1 MNWQH
6 EFESRAVATPEEAVE
21 IVKSGDT
28 VVTGLNEPNALLKAL
43 AGRQDLT
50 NVHVLDPSPAKGG
63 CFELTKPELGGRFK
77 VTIGVVNPLTVEAVN
92 TGVLEFMPVSLCSSL
107 AVIKGAMQPDVM
119 FIQVTPP
126 NADGFCNLGI
136 VCDYTK
142 PLVTYM
148 KQIGRPVVAEVSDR
162 LPTPMGDC
170 RVHVSDIDR
179 FVVVPEPPAIDSK
192 WTEPPASGPIID
204 KIAEHLDSM
213 IENRATIQVG
223 LGRVPGAV
231 IRKMT
236 HKRELG
242 VHTEVFGDALLSL
255 VKAGVVTNRY
265 KTVLPEESVA
275 TILQGSAELME
286 WASNNA
292 SFSLRP
298 SHFVLD
304 PGVVAANYKM
314 TAINSAIQVDL
325 SGQVCAESSGFYQL
339 TTPGGQGALMQG
351 ACMNPEGKAII
362 VAESTAKNG
371 KISRIVNALDT
382 GAAVT
387 TLRVDIG
394 CVITEYG
401 IASLIGKSLSERAKA
416 LISVAHPDFRE
427 ELRIQALKRN
437 LKV

>member
-1 MNWQH
+1 MNWQR

-28 VVTGLNEPNALLKAL
+28 VATGLNEPLALLRAL
-43 AGRQDLT
+43 AQRRDVT
-50 NVHVLDPSPAKGG
+50 NVHVFDPSPAKGG
-63 CFELTKPELGGRFK
+63 CFELTKPELGGRFR
-77 VTIGVVNPLTVEAVN
+77 VTIGVVSPLTVEAVN
-92 TGVLEFMPVSLCSSL
+92 TGVLEFMPASLTSSI
-107 AVIKGAMQPDVM
+107 AIMKGAVRPDVM

-126 NADGFCNLGI
+126 DADGFCNLGI

-142 PLVTYM
+142 PLVTHM
-148 KQIGRPVVAEVSDR
+148 KQIGKPVVAEVSDR
-162 LPTPMGDC
+162 LPRPMGDC
-170 RVHVSDIDR
+170 RVHVTDIDR
-179 FVVVPEPPAIDSK
+179 FVVVPEPPAIDAK
-192 WTEPPASGPIID
+192 WTEPPPAGPVIE
-204 KIAEHLDSM
+204 KIAEHLDPM
-213 IENRATIQVG
+213 IENGATLQIG

-242 VHTEVFGDALLSL
+242 VHTEVFGDALLAL
-255 VKAGVVTNRY
+255 VKAGAITNRR

-286 WASNNA
+286 WATNNS
-292 SFSLRP
+292 SFSMRP

-304 PGVVAANYKM
+304 PAVVAANYKI
-314 TAINSAIQVDL
+314 TAVNSAIQIDL
-325 SGQVCAESSGFYQL
+325 AGQVCAESIGFYQL
-339 TTPGGQGALMQG
+339 STPGGQGAMMQG

-362 VAESTAKNG
+362 TVESTAKGG
-371 KISRIVNALDT
+371 KLSRIVNALDI

-387 TLRVDIG
+387 TPRVDVG
-394 CVITEYG
+394 YVITEYG
-401 IASLIGKSLSERAKA
+401 VAILIGKTLSERAKA

-427 ELRIQALKRN
+427 ELRAQALQRN